1 MMKKK
6 GIDCVRMKDEVQQKL
21 LEKMRDMTPEEQRQF
36 TEDTIL
42 SNPKL
47 ARFWKPLKPASGR
60 VENLPRRSG

>member
-1 MMKKK
+1 MKKTF
-6 GIDCVRMKDEVQQKL
+6 DCVKMKQEIQQQL

-47 ARFWKPLKPASGR
+47 ARFWKPPKPGMER
-60 VENLPRRSG
+60 VGNLPRRTG